1 MFAKLEDKRSIGKM
15 MGINRRKSLMK
26 LQKIEKTEYRKK
38 MNVLLITLVASLAL
52 IAIGSSSML
61 ISLFGFTESVSGE
74 STGNFH
80 LNVIG
85 VIIAI
90 AVNVC
95 AIKVFKNHPY
105 LKEALYVWDLKQI
118 HNRIYRKL
126 KRIKREAESGNRD
139 ALTVLFFYYTTQ
151 KQVYELDNN
160 TLTINSVETAL
171 EKLVEE
177 ALRWEFDLNIADF
190 DKSLIDKL

>member
-1 MFAKLEDKRSIGKM
+1 MFAKLEDKIAIGKM

-26 LQKIEKTEYRKK
+26 LQKIDKTEYRKK
-38 MNVLLITLVASLAL
+38 MNVLLIALVASLAL
-52 IAIGSSSML
+52 IAIGSSSIL
-61 ISLFGFTESVSGE
+61 ISLFGFSESISGE
-74 STGNFH
+74 ATGNFH

-90 AVNVC
+90 AANVC

-105 LKEALYVWDLKQI
+105 LTEALYVWDLKQI

-126 KRIKREAESGNRD
+126 KRIKQESELGNRD

-160 TLTINSVETAL
+160 TLTISAVEKSL
-171 EKLVEE
+171 EKLNEE
-177 ALRWEFDLNIADF
+177 ALRWELELNLADF
-190 DKSLIDKL
+190 DKNLVDKL